1 MYSPYDAVYGHDAT
15 YIRRMTVEEYVQELK
30 EEEAD
35 VRGVTPPLCAAGP
48 ASEKTASATPTSS
61 APVRRTTRQY
71 EQRRMALSSCNPNV
85 VFFSKYPMYD
95 RLGRELCVAFQMQ
108 DMAVQQE
115 LRRLAKEDGRDSR
128 RSGVRLSAELPMES
142 DTTGGSR
149 PMSVRASAATAEGHE
164 LTQTEEVSR
173 VVRPSHIDG
182 DTLVDID
189 VSATSHYPSVSAIC
203 TSSCPASARPSDFS
217 IFRDS
222 SGAAAARMS
231 RGGPTKRHSC
241 VPVRFVAEEEGILI
255 HRSNGGGDS
264 HRAASMP
271 PAALPR
277 LPDDADGRRSQWRWR
292 SEKRHRS
299 RSSGGGGRHS
309 RVRFINDDQ
318 SAEDI
323 QREEQPPQQRV
334 HGALPLPPRLS
345 TPPPMPLS
353 EGDNTR
359 VEETA
364 VEDATRWT
372 ATSRASA
379 AVRATK
385 QLFRSITHTHTST
398 ASRAT
403 ATPSYRQPIASTAYG
418 LSATAIAASKV
429 GAAVEHNVQVC
440 AAAMPP
446 QLYSEEVAAD
456 VETTPEL
463 QCGSVVRLGSAWYRL
478 VHFHLVA
485 EVYVAVRI
493 SAPAQTA
500 GSPIKTDRSPET
512 GISVTVK
519 ETRAADS
526 QAAPDQQPS
535 GKELMVEAVT
545 DTEPQQD
552 RSVGA
557 AAPELPMQPSV
568 GDRGDRIVV
577 ASTAAPAGPVA
588 EAERNYVPCT
598 DDAESCPLPTSTDNA
613 CVGEASS
620 QEYFVYRWRVTM
632 LPRGGDEA
640 RRAALGLSLCAPAV
654 HVHGIRYADGG
665 GITVLSMPLGYRAVP
680 MSGLPLSLRSYTTL
694 MRVVLK
700 AFSTMVARRTVHGN
714 LSALGELFLAWP
726 IVPEQ
731 SSLLPRVE
739 EKKQRVEEGNANVG
753 AQGATWQPFIMLFHW
768 ERWVDFSMFVDRN
781 AGRTIPFDFED
792 GTAPSVIT
800 YGKDLLGSL
809 QLFLEHP
816 LAAELT
822 SEQYILLQKLIV
834 IASEPTQVAN
844 YLIQMKNLMLSLPT
858 DTEALHQSFD
868 AAVMRHAR

>member
-264 HRAASMP
+264 HRAA
-271 PAALPR
+271 
-277 LPDDADGRRSQWRWR
+277 
-292 SEKRHRS
+292 

-372 ATSRASA
+372 ATSRA
-379 AVRATK
+379 
-385 QLFRSITHTHTST
+385 
-398 ASRAT
+398 
-403 ATPSYRQPIASTAYG
+403 QPIASTAYG

-731 SSLLPRVE
+731 SSSLPRVE
-739 EKKQRVEEGNANVG
+739 EKKQRVEEGHANVG

>member
-1 MYSPYDAVYGHDAT
+1 MYSPYDAVYGHDTT

-35 VRGVTPPLCAAGP
+35 VCGVTPPLDALGP
-48 ASEKTASATPTSS
+48 ASKKTAAVTPTPLTP
-61 APVRRTTRQY
+61 ACRPTRQY

-115 LRRLAKEDGRDSR
+115 LRRLEKEDGHNSR

-149 PMSVRASAATAEGHE
+149 PMSGRASAGTAEGHE
-164 LTQTEEVSR
+164 LTQTEVSG
-173 VVRPSHIDG
+173 VVQPSHIDG

-203 TSSCPASARPSDFS
+203 TSSCPASARPSEFS

-222 SGAAAARMS
+222 SGTTMAGMS
-231 RGGPTKRHSC
+231 RGGLIKTHSC
-241 VPVRFVAEEEGILI
+241 VPVRSAAGEEGILI
-255 HRSNGGGDS
+255 HRSDGGGSS

-271 PAALPR
+271 PPALPQ
-277 LPDDADGRRSQWRWR
+277 LPDDLDGQRSQWRWK

-309 RVRFINDDQ
+309 RVRFINDDK

-323 QREEQPPQQRV
+323 QREEKPSQQHV
-334 HGALPLPPRLS
+334 HGALPLPPRLP
-345 TPPPMPLS
+345 TPPPVPLS
-353 EGDNTR
+353 EGNNNR
-359 VEETA
+359 VEEMA

-372 ATSRASA
+372 VMSRPSA

-385 QLFRSITHTHTST
+385 QLFRSTTHTNTST
-398 ASRAT
+398 TSRAT
-403 ATPSYRQPIASTAYG
+403 ATPSYTQLIASSVYG
-418 LSATAIAASKV
+418 LSSTVIAASKV
-429 GAAVEHNVQVC
+429 RSAVEHNVQAC
-440 AAAMPP
+440 TAAMPSH
-446 QLYSEEVAAD
+446 LYSEEEARD

-463 QCGSVVRLGSAWYRL
+463 KCGSVVRLGSVWYRL

-493 SAPAQTA
+493 SAPAQPA
-500 GSPIKTDRSPET
+500 GSPMKTDASPKTGVSSTINET
-512 GISVTVK
+512 
-519 ETRAADS
+519 TRTTDA
-526 QAAPDQQPS
+526 QAAPDQRPT
-535 GKELMVEAVT
+535 GKEWVAEPLT
-545 DTEPQQD
+545 GTESQQD
-552 RSVGA
+552 HSAGA
-557 AAPELPMQPSV
+557 AAPGLPMQPSIGDEGTCIV
-568 GDRGDRIVV
+568 G
-577 ASTAAPAGPVA
+577 ASTVAPVSPAA
-588 EAERNYVPCT
+588 EEQNYAQCT
-598 DDAESCPLPTSTDNA
+598 DDAE
-613 CVGEASS
+613 SS

-640 RRAALGLSLCAPAV
+640 RRAALGLSLCAPQV

-665 GITVLSMPLGYRAVP
+665 GITIISMPPGYRAVP
-680 MSGLPLSLRSYTTL
+680 TSGLPLSLRSYTTL

-714 LSALGELFLAWP
+714 LSTLGELFLAWP
-726 IVPEQ
+726 MVPEQ
-731 SSLLPRVE
+731 SSLPGM
-739 EKKQRVEEGNANVG
+739 EKQQAGMGNNNVDDRG
-753 AQGATWQPFIMLFHW
+753 TTQQPFMLLFHW
-768 ERWVDFSMFVDRN
+768 EHWVDFSMFVDRN

-792 GTAPSVIT
+792 ATAPSVTT

-822 SEQYILLQKLIV
+822 SEQYIFLQKLIV
-834 IASEPTQVAN
+834 MATEPTQAAN

-858 DTEALHQSFD
+858 DTEALRQSFD
-868 AAVMRHAR
+868 AVAVHHAR

>member
-1 MYSPYDAVYGHDAT
+1 MAHTPMYSPYDAVYGHDTT

-35 VRGVTPPLCAAGP
+35 VRGVTPPLRAAGP
-48 ASEKTASATPTSS
+48 ASEKNASATPTYSTP
-61 APVRRTTRQY
+61 ARRATRQY
-71 EQRRMALSSCNPNV
+71 EQRRLALSSCNPNV

-115 LRRLAKEDGRDSR
+115 LRRLENEDGRDSR
-128 RSGVRLSAELPMES
+128 RSGVRLSAELLMES

-149 PMSVRASAATAEGHE
+149 PMSVRASAATAEGRE

-203 TSSCPASARPSDFS
+203 TSFCPASARPSDFS

-222 SGAAAARMS
+222 SGTVAAGMS
-231 RGGPTKRHSC
+231 RGALIKRHSC
-241 VPVRFVAEEEGILI
+241 VPVRSVAEEEGIRI
-255 HRSNGGGDS
+255 HRSDGGGGS

-271 PAALPR
+271 SAALPR
-277 LPDDADGRRSQWRWR
+277 VPDDADGRRSQWRWR

-318 SAEDI
+318 GADDI

-345 TPPPMPLS
+345 TPPPVPLL
-353 EGDNTR
+353 EGDKTR

-385 QLFRSITHTHTST
+385 QLFRSTTHANTST
-398 ASRAT
+398 ASRTT
-403 ATPSYRQPIASTAYG
+403 ATPSYRQPIASSAYG
-418 LSATAIAASKV
+418 LSATVIAASKV
-429 GAAVEHNVQVC
+429 GDAVEHNVQVC

-446 QLYSEEVAAD
+446 QLYSEEEATD

-500 GSPIKTDRSPET
+500 GSPIQT
-512 GISVTVK
+512 
-519 ETRAADS
+519 DS
-526 QAAPDQQPS
+526 QAAPDQRPI
-535 GKELMVEAVT
+535 GKELMAEAVT
-545 DTEPQQD
+545 DTEQQQD

-557 AAPELPMQPSV
+557 AAPEFPMQPSV
-568 GDRGDRIVV
+568 GEGGDRVVV
-577 ASTAAPAGPVA
+577 ASTAAPAGPVTG
-588 EAERNYVPCT
+588 AERNYVPCT
-598 DDAESCPLPTSTDNA
+598 DDAESCPLPTSTDSA

-620 QEYFVYRWRVTM
+620 QEYFVYRWRVAM

-640 RRAALGLSLCAPAV
+640 RRAALGLSLCAPPV

-726 IVPEQ
+726 MVSEK
-731 SSLLPRVE
+731 SSSLPRVE
-739 EKKQRVEEGNANVG
+739 EEKQRAEEGNGNVD
-753 AQGATWQPFIMLFHW
+753 AQGATRQPFMLLFHW

-792 GTAPSVIT
+792 GTSPSVTT

-834 IASEPTQVAN
+834 IATEPTQVAN
-844 YLIQMKNLMLSLPT
+844 YLIQMKNLMMSLPT
-858 DTEALHQSFD
+858 DTEALHQSCD
-868 AAVMRHAR
+868 AAVVHHAR